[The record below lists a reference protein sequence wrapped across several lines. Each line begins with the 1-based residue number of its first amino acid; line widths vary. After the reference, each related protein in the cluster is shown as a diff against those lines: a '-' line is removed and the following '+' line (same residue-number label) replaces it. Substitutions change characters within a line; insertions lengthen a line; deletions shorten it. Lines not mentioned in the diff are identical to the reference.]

1 MTRAKSFPVPSGRT
15 PIWHCFCT
23 TIKERIHVVK
33 CVCVCCVCAAQ
44 SSLFWCNQTT
54 RRREGKKRGTA
65 LTSIWSLSISERTQP
80 IDPSPLQIRIRNGS
94 KCRNNLN
101 LSVTHTNKHE
111 WGRIERKKEKR
122 QEGERKT
129 NRKCKRKCKK
139 RNLFSPKTGSSVHQI
154 KHLSWIEELFE
165 TSQKLDALV
174 IARFRIDKDQQW
186 RTALRSNSFPSFIRA
201 WMIR

>member
-1 MTRAKSFPVPSGRT
+1 MTRAKSLPVPSGRT

-33 CVCVCCVCAAQ
+33 CVACALPSHHFLVQ
-44 SSLFWCNQTT
+44 SNKEKG
-54 RRREGKKRGTA
+54 RKKRGTT

-111 WGRIERKKEKR
+111 WGRIERKKEKTGR
-122 QEGERKT
+122 RER
-129 NRKCKRKCKK
+129 RRRK

-186 RTALRSNSFPSFIRA
+186 RTALRSNSFPSIVRA